1 MKTAAA
7 IGRQLTEYRRKRDF
21 RVTAEPRG
29 GMDVPRLGRPLAF
42 VIQKHAASH
51 LHYDLR
57 LELGGVMKSWAV
69 PKGPSLDPAD
79 RRLAMQVEDHPIE
92 YNSFEGII
100 PQGEYGGGTVML
112 WDRGSYEPATVPE
125 GEDPERVLRRDFHR
139 GRLTIRFYGERLR
152 GVFSLVRTTGGD
164 DEKPQW
170 LLIKRDDDDA
180 RHGSQITA
188 DALTSVTTG
197 RTMEAIASEASRVWR
212 SNRGARDAGRGTHN
226 GQSTEDGEQRAN
238 RRPGQAQ
245 RPASRIPHPALA
257 PMLAS
262 VAAEVPNG
270 EEWTFEPK
278 YDGIRILAFVSD
290 GSVSLLSRNGNAKT
304 AQFPEIAAA
313 LAEVSRAR
321 RKPFVVDGELVAMDG
336 DLPARFQQLQNRMH
350 VTDRAAIAARRGDTP
365 VAYVVFDVLLD
376 GDEALIHEAQH
387 VRRAHL
393 LQLLIPPV
401 PHVLRVSDSLSGDAT
416 TLLEEARARGW
427 EGVIAKR
434 KDAPYEPGRRSRA
447 WLKLKVEQRQEFV
460 VGGYTEPRNSRQHLG
475 AILLGYYDGAGQL
488 VYAGHTG
495 GGFSRATLTDMYRR
509 LKTLERKS
517 CPFVKQPRTNER
529 AHWVRPR
536 VVVEVKFNE
545 WTAEGKL
552 RQPIFVGVRDDKSP
566 SDVRREPVSPVTQAA
581 RGGSGRKRA
590 AAAPRRKRTA
600 AR

>member
-1 MKTAAA
+1 MPRSAA
-7 IGRQLTEYRRKRDF
+7 IGRKLTEYRRKRDF
-21 RVTAEPRG
+21 GVTAEPRG
-29 GMDVPRLGRPLAF
+29 GIEVPRLGRALAF
-42 VIQKHAASH
+42 VIQKHAARH

-69 PKGPSLDPAD
+69 PKGPSLDPST
-79 RRLAMQVEDHPIE
+79 RRLAVEVEDHPME
-92 YNSFEGII
+92 YNSFEGVI
-100 PQGEYGGGTVML
+100 PRGEYGGGTVML
-112 WDRGSYEPATVPE
+112 WDRGTYEPAE
-125 GEDPERVLRRDFHR
+125 LSDGEDPEHALRRGLHR
-139 GRLTIRFYGERLR
+139 GRLTIRFFGARLH
-152 GVFSLVRTTGGD
+152 GVFSLVRTSAGD
-164 DEKPQW
+164 EDGAKPQW
-170 LLIKRDDDDA
+170 LLMKRADDDA
-180 RHGSQITA
+180 RPDVDIAETA
-188 DALTSVTTG
+188 VTSVATS
-197 RTMEAIASEASRVWR
+197 RTMDMIAAEATEVWHSNRER
-212 SNRGARDAGRGTHN
+212 SNGRQARRTRKTIAATSAAERVR
-226 GQSTEDGEQRAN
+226 S
-238 RRPGQAQ
+238 PS
-245 RPASRIPHPALA
+245 RPAAIGPALA

-262 VAAEVPNG
+262 VSDEAPNG

-278 YDGIRILAFVSD
+278 YDGIRILAFVAD
-290 GSVSLLSRNGNAKT
+290 GSVSLLSRNGNSKT
-304 AQFPEIAAA
+304 AQFPEIVTA
-313 LAEVSRAR
+313 LAGLSRAR
-321 RKPFVVDGELVAMDG
+321 KKPFVLDGELVAMNG
-336 DLPARFQQLQNRMH
+336 ETPARFQQLQNRMH
-350 VTDRAAIAARRGDTP
+350 ATDRAAIAARTGDTP

-401 PHVLRVSDSLSGDAT
+401 PHVLRVSESLTGDAK
-416 TLLEEARARGW
+416 TLLKKARSRGW

-475 AILLGYYDGAGQL
+475 AILLGYYNDDGEL

-509 LKTLERKS
+509 LAALERKT

-545 WTAEGKL
+545 WTADGKL
-552 RQPIFVGVRDDKSP
+552 RQPIFVGVRDDKGAEE
-566 SDVRREPVSPVTQAA
+566 VKREPVSKVARPTTA
-581 RGGSGRKRA
+581 RGTRRTPRA
-590 AAAPRRKRTA
+590 AKRTRVS

>member
-112 WDRGSYEPATVPE
+112 WDRGSYEPSAVPD

-139 GRLTIRFYGERLR
+139 GRLTIRFFGERLR
-152 GVFSLVRTTGGD
+152 GAFSLVRTTAGD
-164 DEKPQW
+164 EEKPQW
-170 LLIKRDDDDA
+170 LLMKRDDDDA
-180 RHGSQITA
+180 RRGSQITA
-188 DALTSVTTG
+188 EARTSVTTG

-212 SNRGARDAGRGTHN
+212 SNRGRGDAGRGRAARRV
-226 GQSTEDGEQRAN
+226 QSAVKSTRTAESRV
-238 RRPGQAQ
+238 P
-245 RPASRIPHPALA
+245 RPASLVPLS
-257 PMLAS
+257 PMLAT
-262 VAAEVPNG
+262 VADELPNG

-290 GSVSLLSRNGNAKT
+290 GPVSLLSRNGNAKT
-304 AQFPEIAAA
+304 EQFPEIAAA

-350 VTDRAAIAARRGDTP
+350 VTDRVAIAARRGDTP
-365 VAYVVFDVLLD
+365 VAYVMFDVLLD

-401 PHVLRVSDSLSGDAT
+401 PHVLRVSDSLSGDAK

-475 AILLGYYDGAGQL
+475 AILLGYYDDAGQL

-517 CPFVKQPRTNER
+517 SPFVKQPRTNER

-552 RQPIFVGVRDDKSP
+552 RQPIFVGVRDDKNP
-566 SDVRREPVSPVTQAA
+566 SDVRREPVSPVTKGTRRA
-581 RGGSGRKRA
+581 SERKRA
-590 AAAPRRKRTA
+590 KAAAPRQKRA
-600 AR
+600 GPR

>member
-1 MKTAAA
+1 MTTTGAVT
-7 IGRQLTEYRRKRDF
+7 RQLTEYRRKRDF
-21 RVTAEPRG
+21 GVTAEPRG

-69 PKGPSLDPAD
+69 PKGPSLDPSD
-79 RRLAMQVEDHPIE
+79 RRLAVQVEDHPIE
-92 YNSFEGII
+92 YNTFEGVI

-112 WDRGSYEPATVPE
+112 WDRGSYEPASVADD
-125 GEDPERVLRRDFHR
+125 EDPERALKRDVHR
-139 GRLTIRFYGERLR
+139 GRLTIRFFGERLR
-152 GVFSLVRTTGGD
+152 GVFSLVRTSTG
-164 DEKPQW
+164 DEDGAKPQW
-170 LLIKRDDDDA
+170 LLMKRDDGDA
-180 RHGSQITA
+180 RRGTDITG
-188 DALTSVTTG
+188 DAVTSVTTG
-197 RTMEAIASEASRVWR
+197 RSMESIAAEASQIWH
-212 SNRGARDAGRGTHN
+212 SNRRTAEAGRGARGAGR
-226 GQSTEDGEQRAN
+226 A
-238 RRPGQAQ
+238 P
-245 RPASRIPHPALA
+245 SRIAHAAPRTPQPPLT
-257 PMLAS
+257 PMLAT
-262 VAAEVPNG
+262 VADELPHG
-270 EEWTFEPK
+270 EGWTFEPK
-278 YDGIRILAFVSD
+278 YDGIRILAFVAD

-313 LAEVSRAR
+313 LAGVSRAR

-336 DLPARFQQLQNRMH
+336 DTPARFQQLQNRMH

-376 GDEALIHEAQH
+376 GEEALIHEAQH

-393 LQLLIPPV
+393 LQLLNPPV
-401 PHVLRVSDSLSGDAT
+401 PPVLRVSDSLSGDAT
-416 TLLEEARARGW
+416 TLLEDARARGW

-460 VGGYTEPRNSRQHLG
+460 VGGYTEPRNSRQHFG
-475 AILLGYYDGAGQL
+475 AILLGYYNDAGQL

-495 GGFSRATLTDMYRR
+495 GGFSRVTLTDMYRR
-509 LKTLERKS
+509 LKTLERKTS
-517 CPFVKQPRTNER
+517 PFIKQPRTNER

-552 RQPIFVGVRDDKSP
+552 RQPIFVGIRDDKNP
-566 SDVRREPVSPVTQAA
+566 SEVTREPISPAV
-581 RGGSGRKRA
+581 K
-590 AAAPRRKRTA
+590 APRRKRTA

>member
-29 GMDVPRLGRPLAF
+29 GMEVPRLGRPLAF

-57 LELGGVMKSWAV
+57 LEVGGVMKSWAV

-92 YNSFEGII
+92 YNGFEGII

-112 WDRGSYEPATVPE
+112 WDRGSYEPAVVPD

-139 GRLTIRFYGERLR
+139 GRLTIRLFGERLR

-164 DEKPQW
+164 DDGKPQW
-170 LLIKRDDDDA
+170 LLMKRDDDDA

-188 DALTSVTTG
+188 EAVTSVATG
-197 RTMEAIASEASRVWR
+197 RTMDAIASEASRVWH
-212 SNRGARDAGRGTHN
+212 SNRTTGETGRRR
-226 GQSTEDGEQRAN
+226 RAASA
-238 RRPGQAQ
+238 P
-245 RPASRIPHPALA
+245 RPASHIPLS
-257 PMLAS
+257 PMLAT
-262 VAAEVPNG
+262 VASDVPNG

-313 LAEVSRAR
+313 LADVSRAR

-350 VTDRAAIAARRGDTP
+350 VTDRVAIAARRGDTP
-365 VAYVVFDVLLD
+365 VAYVMFDVLLD

-401 PHVLRVSDSLSGDAT
+401 PHVLRVSDSLSGDAK
-416 TLLEEARARGW
+416 TLLQEARARGW

-475 AILLGYYDGAGQL
+475 AILLGYYDDAGQL

-509 LKTLERKS
+509 LKALERKS

-552 RQPIFVGVRDDKSP
+552 RQPIFVGVRDDKSA
-566 SDVRREPVSPVTQAA
+566 SDVRREPLSPVTKAA
-581 RGGSGRKRA
+581 PRGSGRKRA
-590 AAAPRRKRTA
+590 AAAPRRKRA

>member
-1 MKTAAA
+1 MTPAT
-7 IGRQLTEYRRKRDF
+7 IGRQLTEYRRKRNF

-29 GMDVPRLGRPLAF
+29 GIEVPRLGRPLAF

-79 RRLAMQVEDHPIE
+79 KRLAVQVEDHPIE
-92 YNSFEGII
+92 YNTFEGII
-100 PQGEYGGGTVML
+100 PRGEYGGGTVML
-112 WDRGSYEPATVPE
+112 WDRGSYEPADLGQ
-125 GEDPERVLRRDFHR
+125 GEDPERVLRRELHR
-139 GRLTIRFYGERLR
+139 GRLTIRFFGERLR
-152 GVFSLVRTTGGD
+152 GVFSLVRTSAGGD
-164 DEKPQW
+164 DDNTKPQW
-170 LLIKRDDDDA
+170 LLMKRDDDDA
-180 RHGSQITA
+180 RSGSDITA
-188 DALTSVTTG
+188 EAITSVATG
-197 RTMEAIASEASRVWR
+197 RSMDSIAAEASNVWH
-212 SNRGARDAGRGTHN
+212 SNRGRRGAGRGT
-226 GQSTEDGEQRAN
+226 GVAARSG
-238 RRPGQAQ
+238 
-245 RPASRIPHPALA
+245 ASRIRRPVARIPLA
-257 PMLAS
+257 PMLAT
-262 VAAEVPNG
+262 VADELPNG
-270 EEWTFEPK
+270 EGWTFEPK
-278 YDGIRILAFVSD
+278 YDGIRILAFVAD

-313 LAEVSRAR
+313 LAGVSRAR
-321 RKPFVVDGELVAMDG
+321 GKPFVVDGELVAMDG
-336 DLPARFQQLQNRMH
+336 DTPARFQQLQNRMH

-365 VAYVVFDVLLD
+365 VAYVIFDVLLD
-376 GDEALIHEAQH
+376 GDDALIHEAQH

-416 TLLEEARARGW
+416 TLLEDARAHGW

-434 KDAPYEPGRRSRA
+434 KDASYEPGRRSRA

-475 AILLGYYDGAGQL
+475 AILLGYYDDAGQL

-509 LKTLERKS
+509 LKALERKS
-517 CPFVKQPRTNER
+517 SPFVKQPRTNER

-552 RQPIFVGVRDDKSP
+552 RQPIFVGIRDDKNP
-566 SDVRREPVSPVTQAA
+566 AEVTREPVSRVTRTASQGKA
-581 RGGSGRKRA
+581 RKRSA
-590 AAAPRRKRTA
+590 ATPTRRKRTA
-600 AR
+600 TR

>member
-1 MKTAAA
+1 MATAAA

-29 GMDVPRLGRPLAF
+29 GIDVPRLGRPLAF

-79 RRLAMQVEDHPIE
+79 RRLAVQVEDHPIE
-92 YNSFEGII
+92 YNTFEGII
-100 PQGEYGGGTVML
+100 PRGEYGGGTVML
-112 WDRGSYEPATVPE
+112 WDRGSYEPAALDE
-125 GEDPERVLRRDFHR
+125 GEDPERALKRDLQR
-139 GRLTIRFYGERLR
+139 GRLTVRFFGERLR
-152 GVFSLVRTTGGD
+152 GVFSLVRTKAGD
-164 DEKPQW
+164 DDETKPQW
-170 LLIKRDDDDA
+170 LLIKRDDEDA
-180 RHGSQITA
+180 RPGSDIA
-188 DALTSVTTG
+188 AEAVTSVTTG
-197 RTMEAIASEASRVWR
+197 RSMEAIAGEASQVWH
-212 SNRGARDAGRGTHN
+212 SNRGRAESRA
-226 GQSTEDGEQRAN
+226 QRAESKSS
-238 RRPGQAQ
+238 PGPRAT
-245 RPASRIPHPALA
+245 SRTPPLS
-257 PMLAS
+257 PMLAT
-262 VAAEVPNG
+262 VADELPNG

-278 YDGIRILAFVSD
+278 YDGIRILAFVAD

-304 AQFPEIAAA
+304 AQFPEIASA
-313 LAEVSRAR
+313 LADVSRAR
-321 RKPFVVDGELVAMDG
+321 GKPFVLDGELVAMDG
-336 DLPARFQQLQNRMH
+336 DTPARFQQLQNRMH
-350 VTDRAAIAARRGDTP
+350 VTDRVAIAARRGDTP
-365 VAYVVFDVLLD
+365 VAYMVFDVLLD

-416 TLLEEARARGW
+416 TLLDEARARGW

-475 AILLGYYDGAGQL
+475 AILLGYYNDAGQL

-495 GGFSRATLTDMYRR
+495 GGFSRATLTEMYRR

-552 RQPIFVGVRDDKSP
+552 RQPIFVGIRDDKKP
-566 SDVRREPVSPVTQAA
+566 AEVTREPISPVAKPVH
-581 RGGSGRKRA
+581 RRSRA
-590 AAAPRRKRTA
+590 AAAAPTARRKRTA